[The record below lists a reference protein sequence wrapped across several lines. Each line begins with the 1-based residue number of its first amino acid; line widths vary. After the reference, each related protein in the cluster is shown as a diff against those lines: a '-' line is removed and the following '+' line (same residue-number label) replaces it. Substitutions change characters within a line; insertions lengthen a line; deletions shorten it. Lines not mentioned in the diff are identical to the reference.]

1 MPKSSKKEKKRDDAD
16 VLEQLR
22 KLAKKQKD
30 KQLRSEKK
38 RTGSNSQAKMPM
50 TKEAY
55 EKQRSIIK
63 TEYDAQT
70 GRMRYDKND
79 TGRAVH

>member
-1 MPKSSKKEKKRDDAD
+1 MPKSSKEKTDKNKDID
-16 VLEQLR
+16 VLEQLK
-22 KLAKKQKD
+22 KLAKKQK
-30 KQLRSEKK
+30 KK
-38 RTGSNSQAKMPM
+38 ILKSSNKKESKADNAMIPM

-70 GRMRYDKND
+70 GRMR
-79 TGRAVH
+79 